1 MREPVDSRRRRILD
15 VLEQHGEVKVAHLAA
30 LLNVSMVT
38 VRRDL
43 ETLSRHGSVQRRHGM
58 VARAEGQASTPP
70 LDRGAQGTIAVIAPE
85 RHSYLNEVTRG
96 ARDFLEHAGY
106 RVILHLTPNTPNPE
120 QHILEQISKETTDGL
135 LLAPR
140 WRAPEQEAAVDEA
153 LAALDLPTVLLERR
167 PSSGGHLQRVDSV
180 RSDHRHGVHLAVDH
194 LRAGGHR
201 RILLA
206 ARQDSPTARTV
217 NAAFSSVME
226 EMPGVDHWMSV
237 LSSPD
242 AAATSRGAPDPA
254 RNAEGPTDHPDYA
267 NPDWLPEL
275 LEAHGFTAV
284 LIHSDENALV
294 LSQRLALA
302 GVQVPHDCA
311 VIAYD
316 DVVAGL
322 GSVPL
327 TAVSPPKEEVGR
339 AAAQLLSQRIR
350 AERQGGRWIPRRIE
364 LLPSLEIRSST

>member
-1 MREPVDSRRRRILD
+1 M
-15 VLEQHGEVKVAHLAA
+15 AHLAT

-43 ETLSRHGSVQRRHGM
+43 ETLSRAGSVQRRHGM
-58 VARAEGQASTPP
+58 VARTEGHAADKP
-70 LDRGAQGTIAVIAPE
+70 LERGTQGTIAVIAPE
-85 RHSYLNEVTRG
+85 RHPYLNEVTRG

-106 RVILHLTPNTPNPE
+106 RVVLHLTPNTANPE
-120 QHILEQISKETTDGL
+120 QHILEQISKETADGL

-140 WRAPEQEAAVDEA
+140 WRTPEQEAAADSV
-153 LAALDLPTVLLERR
+153 LATLDLPTVLLERR
-167 PSSGGHLQRVDSV
+167 PSSGGRLQRVDSV

-194 LRAGGHR
+194 LLSSGHR

-217 NAAFSSVME
+217 SASFAGVME
-226 EMPGVDHWMSV
+226 EQPGVEHWMSV

-242 AAATSRGAPDPA
+242 AAPVGGETFPTATGPGES
-254 RNAEGPTDHPDYA
+254 AEHPDLT

-275 LEAHGFTAV
+275 LTEQGFTAA

-302 GVQVPHDCA
+302 GVRVPDDCA
-311 VIAYD
+311 LIAYD

-322 GSVPL
+322 GSIPL

-350 AERQGGRWIPRRIE
+350 AEREDERWTPRRIE

>member
-1 MREPVDSRRRRILD
+1 MRESVDSRQRRILD
-15 VLEQHGEVKVAHLAA
+15 LLDQHGEVKVAHLAA

-43 ETLSRHGSVQRRHGM
+43 EALSRAGAVQRRHGM
-58 VARAEGQASTPP
+58 VARADEPEVGSPP
-70 LDRGAQGTIAVIAPE
+70 EKGAQGTVAVIAPE
-85 RHSYLNEVTRG
+85 QHSYLNEVTRG

-106 RVILHLTPNTPNPE
+106 RVVLHLTPNTASAE
-120 QHILEQISKETTDGL
+120 HHILEQISAETTDGL
-135 LLAPR
+135 LLSPR
-140 WRAPEQEAAVDEA
+140 WRSREQETATDGA
-153 LAALDLPTVLLERR
+153 LTSLELPTVLLERR
-167 PSSGGHLQRVDSV
+167 PSGGNHLQRVDSV
-180 RSDHRHGVHLAVDH
+180 RSDHRHGVDLAVDH
-194 LRAGGHR
+194 LVKAGHR

-217 NAAFSSVME
+217 NASFAEAMGSHPHVE
-226 EMPGVDHWMSV
+226 HWMSV
-237 LSSPD
+237 LSAPD
-242 AAATSRGAPDPA
+242 AVPA
-254 RNAEGPTDHPDYA
+254 HSKGLPPALGPGGPEEHPDLS
-267 NPDWLPEL
+267 NSNWLPEL
-275 LEAHGFTAV
+275 LADQGFTAV

-302 GVQVPHDCA
+302 GVKVPDDCA
-311 VIAYD
+311 LIAYD

-322 GSVPL
+322 GPVPL

-350 AERQGGRWIPRRIE
+350 AEREGHRWTPRRIE